1 MIKKVNFKV
10 LNKLKIKTKKM
21 SEFTYNQG
29 YKKSNIDPISTIFPR
44 RNSEPVSYYGRY
56 DVDKA

>member
-44 RNSEPVSYYGRY
+44 RNSEPVSYYGR
-56 DVDKA
+56 